1 MRRLFKRN
9 EDDEH
14 NFWMSY
20 TDLMSGFLVVFII
33 ASIIYY
39 NNLSDIEK
47 LLKGYSIEDI
57 TEMMKWYE
65 NKGNMVNINDD
76 FKDVFDGIDRVQFL
90 EEEGSIRVYP
100 TYKNAGD
107 SILFETGKAEIQPNL
122 KSRLSVFGPRFVK
135 KAMQLKKEGKN
146 IAEIR
151 IEGHTDSDGTFFG
164 DTDDKGEYTDD
175 EGNLL
180 LSSRR
185 AFMIYKYIHDNCCV
199 TDEEKEF
206 VLNHMISVG
215 YSSQKTI
222 SDAQGKEDK
231 DKSRRIEF
239 RIISK

>member
-1 MRRLFKRN
+1 MRRFFKKN
-9 EDDEH
+9 EGEDHD
-14 NFWMSY
+14 FWLSY
-20 TDLMSGFLVVFII
+20 TDLMSGFLIVFII

-47 LLKGYSIEDI
+47 LLKGYSKTDI
-57 TEMMKWYE
+57 TGMIEWYK

-76 FKDVFDGIDRVQFL
+76 FKDVFDGIDNVQFL
-90 EEEGSIRVYP
+90 EEEGSIRIYP
-100 TYKNAGD
+100 TYNNTGD

-122 KSRLSVFGPRFVK
+122 ESRLSEFGPRFVK
-135 KAMQLKKEGKN
+135 KAMQLKNDGKN

-151 IEGHTDSDGTFFG
+151 IEGHTDTDGTFFG
-164 DTDDKGEYTDD
+164 DTNDKGVYTKD

-185 AFMIYKYIHDNCCV
+185 AFMIYKYIYDNCCRSP
-199 TDEEKEF
+199 EEKEF

-222 SDAQGKEDK
+222 KDEQGKEDK